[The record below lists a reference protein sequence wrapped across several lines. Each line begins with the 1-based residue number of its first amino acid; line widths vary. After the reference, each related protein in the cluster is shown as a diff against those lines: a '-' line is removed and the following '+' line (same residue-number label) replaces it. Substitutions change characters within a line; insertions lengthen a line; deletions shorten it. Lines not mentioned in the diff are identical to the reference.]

1 MWNDHYRD
9 YPSDRAIAYE
19 DYVLRMMEDRFGEP
33 TVEEVQLEAAR
44 RAKLA
49 AEREDY
55 AKEYMWVEG
64 KDGFFHKVMKNEAQS

>member
-55 AKEYMWVEG
+55 AKEKQAE
-64 KDGFFHKVMKNEAQS
+64 KEAQS